1 MSKLV
6 EITLAIM
13 AALGG
18 FVDIG
23 ELVFTAQSGA
33 AFRYSLLWV
42 LAFATIGIIL
52 YAEICGRIA
61 AVAKQAVFTV
71 IKRKMGKRMAFVV
84 WLASTIVNLCTC
96 AAEIGGIALL
106 LKLLTNFG
114 PSWLPLLVAVVL
126 AAAIW
131 VMPFKWIERVF
142 GLAGLAMLIFVVGAF
157 AVGIDW
163 GAAGRGMVP
172 NVPAF
177 ESDREMLLFGY
188 FVVGIISSVMMPY
201 EVYFYSSG
209 GIEEGWK
216 KSDVPMNR
224 AISII
229 GFALGSLVAM
239 AIVVLGA
246 EIFAPQGIVPDTV
259 GSAALLVATPYG
271 KIGVILALIGM
282 ITAVAG
288 AAVETALSG
297 AYNFAQYF
305 DKPWGRSRPAR
316 DTPAFDAAWVIM
328 LLLGGAIVSAG
339 VDPILIVELSVM
351 LAVVCLPFTYYPVLS
366 AAHNKSLMG
375 KDRTGPFAHG
385 LGWFYFIVVCIAAVA
400 APVLLVLTGMGTY

>member
-1 MSKLV
+1 VKKVM
-6 EITLAIM
+6 EIFLAVM

-23 ELVFTAQSGA
+23 ELVFTAQAGA
-33 AFRYSLLWV
+33 VFRYSLLWV
-42 LAFATIGIIL
+42 VAFATIGITL
-52 YAEICGRIA
+52 YSEICGRIA

-71 IKRKMGKRMAFVV
+71 IKRKLGKRMAFVV
-84 WLASTIVNLCTC
+84 WIASTIVNLATC
-96 AAEIGGIALL
+96 AAEIGGIAILI
-106 LKLLTNFG
+106 KLLIGFG
-114 PSWLPLLVAVVL
+114 PWWMPIACAIVL
-126 AAAIW
+126 AGSIW
-131 VMPFKWIERVF
+131 IMPFKWIERVF
-142 GLAGLAMLIFVVGAF
+142 GLAGLAMLIFAVGAV
-157 AVGIDW
+157 AVHPDW
-163 GAAGRGMVP
+163 GEVAKGMAP

-177 ESDREMLLFGY
+177 ENTRDMLLFGY

-216 KSDVPMNR
+216 KSDVGMNR

-229 GFALGSLVAM
+229 GFALGSMVAM
-239 AIVVLGA
+239 TIVVLGA
-246 EIFAPQGIVPDTV
+246 AVFAPRGIVPDTI

-288 AAVETALSG
+288 AAVETALAG

-305 DKPWGRSRPAR
+305 ELPWGRSRPPR
-316 DTPAFDAAWVIM
+316 ETPAFDAAWIIM
-328 LLLGGAIVSAG
+328 LILGGIIVATG
-339 VDPILIVELSVM
+339 VDPVLIVELSVM
-351 LAVVCLPFTYYPVLS
+351 FAVVCLPFTYYPVLS

-375 KDRTGPFAHG
+375 KDRTGPLAHG
-385 LGWFYFIVVCIAAVA
+385 LGWFYFIVVCIAAVT
-400 APVLLVLTGMGTY
+400 APVLLVLTGMGSY